1 MVALDTGDDLEEQG
15 RLPLEILQGQ
25 ATCKEIRLCVY
36 TIRLLHVMV
45 SASDII
51 VLQILDW
58 TTFFNVSQG
67 ETGFKKVE
75 KMNNVLIH

>member
-1 MVALDTGDDLEEQG
+1 M
-15 RLPLEILQGQ
+15 ILKNREDCLLKSYREKQLV
-25 ATCKEIRLCVY
+25 KKSDYVY
-36 TIRLLHVMV
+36 HKILHVMV

-51 VLQILDW
+51 VLQILDQ
-58 TTFFNVSQG
+58 TTFFNVFQG

>member
-1 MVALDTGDDLEEQG
+1 M
-15 RLPLEILQGQ
+15 
-25 ATCKEIRLCVY
+25 C

-51 VLQILDW
+51 VLQILDQ
-58 TTFFNVSQG
+58 TTFFNVFQG

-75 KMNNVLIH
+75 KLNNVLIH